1 MDKEQPPLTPPEG
14 GECCAQTLLFN
25 GYYFYL
31 SVKGFQIL
39 NNKKKVT
46 GIHISSPPGEREGTK
61 NFYIER
67 RTKNS
72 SR

>member
-25 GYYFYL
+25 GYNFYL

-39 NNKKKVT
+39 NNKKKSNRHPQLFPT
-46 GIHISSPPGEREGTK
+46 RGAGGDKKFLH
-61 NFYIER
+61 
-67 RTKNS
+67 
-72 SR
+72 